1 MSTPAA
7 VGQVDPSS
15 VAADQLKS
23 IVERLERLLEEVDGL
38 KGDIKEVY
46 AEAGANGFDVKT
58 LRKIIALRRKDHDER
73 TEEEA
78 MLTLY
83 LEALG
88 MA

>member
-1 MSTPAA
+1 MTETT
-7 VGQVDPSS
+7 S
-15 VAADQLKS
+15 VAADQLKT

-73 TEEEA
+73 IEEEA